1 MVAIKRAI
9 AGLAVC
15 AALVSAPAALA
26 DFHTT
31 GYAVGSQQFGLSMG
45 GSPGAGAFAGTWD
58 GDPIIFFCVEL
69 TQYFS
74 FGANYVYSASLPNN
88 ATFTL
93 LGKLFTEAY
102 GSALSD
108 ATHSAAF
115 QLAVWEIVFDG
126 GDLHLNSGGFK
137 VTNDYG
143 HGATVTLAQQWL
155 DGLAGASD
163 GYDVYFLQN
172 DAHQNFIT
180 STHVQVPP
188 TNGRVPE
195 PAPIALLGAA
205 LVAALF
211 CTRRKANVRGR

>member
-9 AGLAVC
+9 SGLAVC
-15 AALVSAPAALA
+15 AALISAPAALA
-26 DFHTT
+26 DFHPT

-45 GSPGAGAFAGTWD
+45 GSPNAGGFAGTWD
-58 GDPIIFFCVEL
+58 TNPIIFWCVEL
-69 TQYFS
+69 DQYFS
-74 FGANYVYSASLPNN
+74 FGASYVYSASLPNN

-108 ATHSAAF
+108 EMHSAAF

-126 GDLHLNSGGFK
+126 GNLDLGSGGFK
-137 VTNDYG
+137 ILNNYG
-143 HGATVTLAQQWL
+143 HPATVTLAQQWL
-155 DGLAGASD
+155 NGLAITPD
-163 GYDVYFLQN
+163 NYDVYFLEN
-172 DAHQNFIT
+172 GSHQNFIT
-180 STHVQVPP
+180 STNVGV
-188 TNGRVPE
+188 TDRGRVPE

-211 CTRRKANVRGR
+211 VTRRKANVSPR

>member
-1 MVAIKRAI
+1 MLAIKRAI
-9 AGLAVC
+9 SGLAVC
-15 AALVSAPAALA
+15 AGLVFSPAALA

-31 GYAVGSQQFGLSMG
+31 GYAVGSQQFGLSIG
-45 GSPGAGAFAGTWD
+45 GSPSAGGFAGTWD
-58 GDPIIFFCVEL
+58 GDPIIFWCVEL

-74 FGANYVYSASLPNN
+74 FGANYVYSPSLPNN

-108 ATHSAAF
+108 EMHSAAF
-115 QLAVWEIVFDG
+115 QLAIWEIFFDG

-155 DGLAGASD
+155 DGLAGTPDS
-163 GYDVYFLQN
+163 YDVYYLQN
-172 DAHQNFIT
+172 GEHQNFIT
-180 STHVQVPP
+180 STYVKVPP

-205 LVAALF
+205 LLGALIV
-211 CTRRKANVRGR
+211 TRRKATVRGR